1 MRVGCSAPGWAP
13 GDRPADTLPRV
24 DTSERA
30 ERRFYLE
37 HFRQRSL
44 VVAGGGDDP
53 SVPAALGTLVEGGAR
68 VVHVHGDDVT
78 TRRTDD
84 DFVGECWAA
93 LRRHGRVS
101 VPVPRD
107 EDVLEVA
114 TELAGRLRPFK
125 LVLLDPDAP
134 AHGDRPPPFVVL
146 RDREGDGPSIEL
158 ARTAL
163 AAGVGS
169 VNVCRPTD
177 LAEELLTYHGAGVLY
192 TSEQYCHVEPLRL
205 DDYEGAH
212 RLIEQG
218 VAEGFLLPR
227 SAGATA
233 RLLLNGYGARFG
245 DDHLAGFA
253 ALRPYPD
260 DRTAEVSCLTT
271 ISRFGGGG
279 VGGMIVR
286 RMLDDAAADGL
297 DAVFACTT
305 SPDAIGFFRALGFV
319 EVPVDALPA
328 TKWDGY
334 DPARRRRLVALRH
347 DLTGRAQP

>member
-1 MRVGCSAPGWAP
+1 M
-13 GDRPADTLPRV
+13 

-53 SVPAALGTLVEGGAR
+53 SVPSALQALVEGGAR
-68 VVHVHGDDVT
+68 VVHVHTADVT
-78 TRRTDD
+78 SRRTDD

-93 LRRHGRVS
+93 LRRHGQVA
-101 VPVPRD
+101 VPVPPE

-125 LVLLDPDAP
+125 LVLLDPATP
-134 AHGDRPPPFVVL
+134 VHGDRPPPFVVL
-146 RDREGDGPSIEL
+146 PRGEGDGPSIEL
-158 ARTAL
+158 ARQAL
-163 AAGVGS
+163 EAGVGS
-169 VNVCRPTD
+169 VNVCRPAD
-177 LAEELLTYHGAGVLY
+177 IAEELLTYHGAGVLY
-192 TSEQYCHVEPLRL
+192 TSEQYCDVEPLRL

-227 SAGATA
+227 SSGATA
-233 RLLLNGYGARFG
+233 RLLIDGYGARFG

-253 ALRPYPD
+253 ALRRYPD
-260 DRTAEVSCLTT
+260 DAVAEVSCLTT
-271 ISRFGGGG
+271 ISRFAGGG

-286 RMLDDAAADGL
+286 RMLADAATEGL
-297 DAVFACTT
+297 TGVFACTT
-305 SPDAIGFFRALGFV
+305 SADAAGFFRALGFV
-319 EVPVDALPA
+319 EVPHEVLPEA
-328 TKWDGY
+328 KWDGY
-334 DPARRRRLVALRH
+334 DPKRRRVLVTLRH
-347 DLTGRAQP
+347 ELGAVLQP